1 MSVEVNWPGSR
12 IEQEPQYRLV
22 TDEQIAKWN
31 SKDSGYVELTGDTLD
46 FDTLP
51 TGKWKYVMKYD
62 SDGNMINP
70 VKSSIANTTQDNFLT
85 KYGNI
90 KFILIDTTINDENIP
105 ESWIQI
111 FTHNNSNFNYET
123 GSSSE
128 SYHFYRV
135 FKSYEKYDLGDIGT
149 VITQTINDNIAASN
163 IEAEILYLK
172 DNDSS
177 GDEVVTTRMFNS
189 TDEIS
194 VENESGDSITNI
206 YNYFHL
212 TYAGYDKN
220 ESDSRVYHNV
230 IGTFNLKKDTL
241 EYTTNETF
249 GSDTF
254 KFVINSNES
263 TINTDKLSITGS
275 KGKNIEFN
283 QIDYSVLLNKSLYI
297 TSCDTYATIQHARE
311 MTISGTSR
319 QFKYADFEIV
329 FDNGN
334 STTGLK
340 QLAIG
345 SNIDTRNYEFKD
357 DGINVLL
364 LKNYNDGS
372 TPSLEYRVRSSNDS
386 YGYRFIL
393 QPSTSISGI
402 GPGIMFAYG
411 TSTDSSTPIAA
422 FSYSDKRVFLTS
434 DIWFSG
440 MNNTG
445 NIYGPYGLTKPHQ
458 ISFNGRNTGNNQIS
472 VYANGLYLDTP
483 YMYLGQKTEY
493 KINIDD
499 PSISLEYTGT
509 NAQKITANLAG
520 QCAITSDNPLH
531 LTTNGG
537 FAFFDSNNSTGPI
550 FYCTGLHNS
559 TDTTLQFSAGFNG
572 TSHSEI
578 IYDKTE
584 KSLIFRE
591 YTGMAPLVINIY
603 NSGKHQTFSTCFPE
617 GNSVYSFIGYD
628 PNASQN
634 TPFNTG
640 LYSLYVDDYIYAK
653 KGLYAYLTIDLNGQ
667 IYKYSGKMGDQNYVT
682 ITPDSVGAAPA
693 NHTHTI
699 SEISGVTP
707 EAVGAVSD
715 TSTITDWNTA
725 IKAGYYNSDFGA
737 SNTPNPDDTTVT
749 SYGGH
754 VVVGKYFIEQTVFTD
769 AVKDDSGVISRP
781 DSIYQFIRY
790 GKVIISDGNTT
801 YDWGEWYAIQYIL
814 PNA

>member
-111 FTHNNSNFNYET
+111 FTHNNSNFNYEA

-263 TINTDKLSITGS
+263 NITTDKLTITGS
-275 KGKNIEFN
+275 N
-283 QIDYSVLLNKSLYI
+283 
-297 TSCDTYATIQHARE
+297 
-311 MTISGTSR
+311 
-319 QFKYADFEIV
+319 
-329 FDNGN
+329 
-334 STTGLK
+334 
-340 QLAIG
+340 
-345 SNIDTRNYEFKD
+345 
-357 DGINVLL
+357 GINIVL
-364 LKNYNDGS
+364 N
-372 TPSLEYRVRSSNDS
+372 
-386 YGYRFIL
+386 
-393 QPSTSISGI
+393 
-402 GPGIMFAYG
+402 
-411 TSTDSSTPIAA
+411 IANHA
-422 FSYSDKRVFLTS
+422 V
-434 DIWFSG
+434 IV
-440 MNNTG
+440 N
-445 NIYGPYGLTKPHQ
+445 
-458 ISFNGRNTGNNQIS
+458 
-472 VYANGLYLDTP
+472 
-483 YMYLGQKTEY
+483 
-493 KINIDD
+493 
-499 PSISLEYTGT
+499 
-509 NAQKITANLAG
+509 
-520 QCAITSDNPLH
+520 NPLH
-531 LTTNGG
+531 ITTDGG
-537 FAFFDSNNSTGPI
+537 LAFFDANYSNGPVFACSGLNS
-550 FYCTGLHNS
+550 S
-559 TDTTLQFSAGFNG
+559 DDTVLQFSAGFNG
-572 TSHSEI
+572 LSYSEI
-578 IYDKTE
+578 KYYKIE
-584 KSLIFRE
+584 KRLLFRQ
-591 YTGMAPLVINIY
+591 YTGIAPLDINIY

-699 SEISGVTP
+699 SEISGITP

-715 TSTITDWNTA
+715 TNTITDWNAA

-790 GKVIISDGNTT
+790 GKVITSDGNIT